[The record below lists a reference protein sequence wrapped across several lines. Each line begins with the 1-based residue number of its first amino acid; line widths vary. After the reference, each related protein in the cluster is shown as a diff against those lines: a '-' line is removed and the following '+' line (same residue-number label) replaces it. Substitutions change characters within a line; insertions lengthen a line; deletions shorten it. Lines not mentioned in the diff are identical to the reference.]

1 MWASSELSADVCR
14 CRHVVQ
20 GLLKNIK
27 IMLKLHIH
35 LYYNFHH
42 YLCPKG
48 PPGTSKRTP
57 RDLQKTSKGYPR
69 DLWGTSKRPQD
80 IQGPPGISREL
91 QGISKEP
98 SGTSKEPPRY
108 LWGTSEGF
116 PGTSEGPPRTSRY
129 LRGTS
134 RDLRG
139 TTKVQGLLG
148 TSRDPQGCQERFL
161 EIFRKL
167 GSFKEFEGFFRSW
180 PHEGKD

>member
-57 RDLQKTSKGYPR
+57 RDLQKTSKGNPRDLQGTTEGPPRNLWRTSKGPLRDLRGTSKDLQGLPWYLKGPLR
-69 DLWGTSKRPQD
+69 DLWGTFRDLHGLPGKSRNF
-80 IQGPPGISREL
+80 QGNL
-91 QGISKEP
+91 
-98 SGTSKEPPRY
+98 
-108 LWGTSEGF
+108 
-116 PGTSEGPPRTSRY
+116 
-129 LRGTS
+129 GTS
-134 RDLRG
+134 RDY
-139 TTKVQGLLG
+139 QGLSG
-148 TSRDPQGCQERFL
+148 TSRDPQECQGRFL

-167 GSFKEFEGFFRSW
+167 DSFKEFEGFFRSW
-180 PHEGKD
+180 PHEGKG